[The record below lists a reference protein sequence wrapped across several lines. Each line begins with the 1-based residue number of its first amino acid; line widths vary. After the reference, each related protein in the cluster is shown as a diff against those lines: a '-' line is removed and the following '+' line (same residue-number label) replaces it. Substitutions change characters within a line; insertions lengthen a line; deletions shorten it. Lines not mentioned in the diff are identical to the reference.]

1 MSPPGYQAPVM
12 KASRCGNERQ
22 ERSGR
27 RKEGRKGSGKKI
39 SMNRFNSSVSAISNF
54 RKVSTFQRPLNFSSS
69 YNCTV
74 TTGYAP
80 FVAKTNCN
88 CYKNGIP
95 TTTTTPP
102 TTTLHPQSNYI
113 LMLCKNII
121 RTVLKLSIGSILAK
135 IFIGDSAFSLAV
147 APRTSLA
154 GLPARVTDLP

>member
-1 MSPPGYQAPVM
+1 MYTSVLANCSLNVLRWIQFFVISLSWIQLIRMLELSLSDFPGQLLHFMHGHLRKTFSYFYHICLNVKTSPWMIFYILVA
-12 KASRCGNERQ
+12 
-22 ERSGR
+22 
-27 RKEGRKGSGKKI
+27 
-39 SMNRFNSSVSAISNF
+39 AISIL

-95 TTTTTPP
+95 STTTPP

-113 LMLCKNII
+113 LMLC
-121 RTVLKLSIGSILAK
+121 
-135 IFIGDSAFSLAV
+135 
-147 APRTSLA
+147 
-154 GLPARVTDLP
+154 

>member
-1 MSPPGYQAPVM
+1 
-12 KASRCGNERQ
+12 
-22 ERSGR
+22 
-27 RKEGRKGSGKKI
+27 
-39 SMNRFNSSVSAISNF
+39 MNDFYILVAAISIL

-88 CYKNGIP
+88 CYINGIP

-113 LMLCKNII
+113 VMRCKNII